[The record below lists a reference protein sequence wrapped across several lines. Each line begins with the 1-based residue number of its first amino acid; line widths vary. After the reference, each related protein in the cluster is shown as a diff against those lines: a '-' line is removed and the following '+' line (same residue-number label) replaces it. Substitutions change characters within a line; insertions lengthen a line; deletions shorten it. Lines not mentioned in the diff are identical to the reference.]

1 MKLFLKYRVWL
12 FLFFTCLLAG
22 AIVVSCTDSGQET
35 SSSSSSSSGGT
46 SSDTNEDAKDDD
58 EPLLSC
64 SLPDCS
70 GSDCCSKDD
79 DDCDGWCTDKK
90 HLDLS
95 GKAATKCLSLE
106 EDVVKDLA
114 EIFAIL
120 KKATADKLDGL
131 DDDDIELICAGVKEL
146 DAGLWGDLIDD
157 YSASK
162 AKRVLNW
169 MSNNEAIVEV
179 FENAEDD
186 DGIEMF
192 KDLLKKAAGGA
203 EDGYAKILKGL
214 ETVVNTSADADDRR
228 PLIALA
234 AKDGR
239 DRLVRY
245 IHEELIVDED
255 EGICGQSSNRPV
267 ADGASSYLSGEVT
280 EADKNFK
287 EEACILAVYCTI
299 DKHIVSSD
307 QNKFRKNIAD
317 TVDSGDVTS
326 FISTDQIDGGL
337 DPTSPGANAVAIDD
351 DDADEWSDNAC
362 KNLKHFWKDG
372 LTGLDI

>member
-1 MKLFLKYRVWL
+1 MV
-12 FLFFTCLLAG
+12 
-22 AIVVSCTDSGQET
+22 VVSCTDSGQQT
-35 SSSSSSSSGGT
+35 TSSSSSSGGT
-46 SSDTNEDAKDDD
+46 SSDTNKDAKDDD
-58 EPLLSC
+58 TPLLSC
-64 SLPDCS
+64 SLPSCS

-79 DDCDGWCTDKK
+79 DKCEDWCTDNKD
-90 HLDLS
+90 LDLS
-95 GKAATKCLSLE
+95 GKAATKCLALE
-106 EDVVKDLA
+106 KDVVEELVK
-114 EIFAIL
+114 IFETL
-120 KKATADKLDGL
+120 KKASADKLSDL

-146 DAGLWGDLIDD
+146 DSGLWGDIIDD
-157 YSASK
+157 YSAQK

-169 MSNNEAIVEV
+169 ISDNEAIVEV

-192 KDLLKKAAGGA
+192 KDLLKKAAGGS

-214 ETVVNTSADADDRR
+214 ETVVNTTADADDRR

-234 AKDGR
+234 TKNGR

-267 ADGASSYLSGEVT
+267 ANQASGKYLSAEEE
-280 EADKNFK
+280 EANDNFK
-287 EEACILAVYCTI
+287 EEACILAVYCKI
-299 DKHIVSSD
+299 DNKIPDDDNSSANKD
-307 QNKFRKNIAD
+307 KFRKNIAD

-326 FISTDQIDGGL
+326 FIKTEQTDGGL
-337 DPTSPGANAVAIDD
+337 DPTSAGANGAVPVAIDD
-351 DDADEWSDNAC
+351 DDADEWSENAC

-372 LTGLDI
+372 LDGLFSSP